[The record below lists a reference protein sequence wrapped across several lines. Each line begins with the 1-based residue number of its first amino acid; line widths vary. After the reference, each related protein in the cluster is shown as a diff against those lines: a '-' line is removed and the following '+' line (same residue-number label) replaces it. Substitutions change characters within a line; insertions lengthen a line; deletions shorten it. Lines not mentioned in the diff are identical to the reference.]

1 MCVSFFILT
10 IQCGGIF
17 LILGNSHYRFS
28 PVKEGQNF
36 IWVADYMDGT
46 YLSEYNFETRVQNNY
61 YQIDKTKLI
70 RFGLIG
76 MGSQIYFDVANGIFN
91 INKNRIQISYI
102 ANEVEYPLTGR
113 TFLYNDITQYKDAIG
128 DGKLL
133 SKTASGRIKNHIES
147 HVIGYKKAMDLADV
161 NINFKNLLHI
171 PQNKNIPPYLEI
183 KISVDK
189 DLDGELVIRV
199 NGLVAN
205 KIHAPLI
212 KNRAGVYNWELI

>member
-1 MCVSFFILT
+1 MCMVYM
-10 IQCGGIF
+10 
-17 LILGNSHYRFS
+17 ILGNMQYRFS
-28 PVKEGQNF
+28 PVPQGQNF
-36 IWVADYMDGT
+36 VWIADYMDGS
-46 YLSEYNFETRVQNNY
+46 YLSEYNFDNRNENSF
-61 YQIDKTKLI
+61 YQINKNELI

-91 INKNRIQISYI
+91 INKNRIQISYV
-102 ANEVEYPLTGR
+102 ADGVEYPLTGR

-133 SKTASGRIKNHIES
+133 SKTASGRIKNHITQ

-171 PQNKNIPPYLEI
+171 PQDKNIPPYLEI

-189 DLDGELVIRV
+189 DLDGELVFRV
-199 NGLVAN
+199 NGFEAN
-205 KIHAPLI
+205 RIHAPLL
-212 KNRAGVYNWELI
+212 KNRAGV